1 MLIYKA
7 VQSNIA
13 SKDNKKKWHPCL
25 IKMGN
30 VVDTQMIGETI
41 AERSSLTAGDVHNVI
56 RNLMAVMREQ
66 LLNSRTVKL
75 EGLGS
80 FTLVCQSR
88 CKGVDE
94 EADVSPAQIT
104 GLRCQFTPEYTRDAG
119 GNITRA
125 LTQGASY
132 IHVNQLTKAL
142 GAGGSGNTDGSG
154 DDKPGG
160 GGQEAPDPA
169 A

>member
-13 SKDNKKKWHPCL
+13 SKDKKKKWHPCL

-75 EGLGS
+75 EGLGT

-94 EADVSPAQIT
+94 EADVSPAQKI
-104 GLRCQFTPEYTRDAG
+104 G
-119 GNITRA
+119 RA
-125 LTQGASY
+125 SCRER
-132 IHVNQLTKAL
+132 V
-142 GAGGSGNTDGSG
+142 
-154 DDKPGG
+154 
-160 GGQEAPDPA
+160 
-169 A
+169 

>member
-7 VQSNIA
+7 VQSI
-13 SKDNKKKWHPCL
+13 SHRRTKKKKWHPCL

-75 EGLGS
+75 EGLGT
-80 FTLVCQSR
+80 FTMVCQSR
-88 CKGVDE
+88 CKGVDA

-119 GNITRA
+119 WKYHPCADSGSVIYPRQPVDEST
-125 LTQGASY
+125 
-132 IHVNQLTKAL
+132 
-142 GAGGSGNTDGSG
+142 GSGRRWQHRRFG
-154 DDKPGG
+154 
-160 GGQEAPDPA
+160 
-169 A
+169 

>member
-13 SKDNKKKWHPCL
+13 SKDKKKKWHPCL

-75 EGLGS
+75 EGLAH
-80 FTLVCQSR
+80 LPWC
-88 CKGVDE
+88 
-94 EADVSPAQIT
+94 
-104 GLRCQFTPEYTRDAG
+104 
-119 GNITRA
+119 
-125 LTQGASY
+125 AS
-132 IHVNQLTKAL
+132 H
-142 GAGGSGNTDGSG
+142 
-154 DDKPGG
+154 
-160 GGQEAPDPA
+160 A
-169 A
+169 ARG

>member
-13 SKDNKKKWHPCL
+13 SKDKKKKWHPCL

-75 EGLGS
+75 EGIVWYGKEVLNYEEIHLEYD
-80 FTLVCQSR
+80 FKSR
-88 CKGVDE
+88 HCGCYCYCRRHWRSEPD
-94 EADVSPAQIT
+94 DV
-104 GLRCQFTPEYTRDAG
+104 
-119 GNITRA
+119 
-125 LTQGASY
+125 
-132 IHVNQLTKAL
+132 K
-142 GAGGSGNTDGSG
+142 
-154 DDKPGG
+154 
-160 GGQEAPDPA
+160 
-169 A
+169 

>member
-13 SKDNKKKWHPCL
+13 SKDKKKKWHPCL

-75 EGLGS
+75 EGLGT
-80 FTLVCQSR
+80 FTMVCQSR

-104 GLRCQFTPEYTRDAG
+104 GLRCQFTPEYTRPAAIG
-119 GNITRA
+119 TTRA
-125 LTQGASY
+125 LLQGVEFEKWLEAA
-132 IHVNQLTKAL
+132 VD
-142 GAGGSGNTDGSG
+142 GGTS
-154 DDKPGG
+154 GG
-160 GGQEAPDPA
+160 GESDGGEEEDPLG
-169 A
+169 

>member
-13 SKDNKKKWHPCL
+13 SKDKKKKWHPCL

-75 EGLGS
+75 EGLGT
-80 FTLVCQSR
+80 FTMVCQSR
-88 CKGVDE
+88 CKGVDA

-104 GLRCQFTPEYTRDAG
+104 GLRCQFTPEYTQIG
-119 GNITRA
+119 RA
-125 LTQGASY
+125 
-132 IHVNQLTKAL
+132 HV
-142 GAGGSGNTDGSG
+142 
-154 DDKPGG
+154 
-160 GGQEAPDPA
+160 
-169 A
+169 

>member
-13 SKDNKKKWHPCL
+13 SKDKKKKWHPCL

-75 EGLGS
+75 EGLGT
-80 FTLVCQSR
+80 FTLGWMRKPMLVRHKSR
-88 CKGVDE
+88 DCVASLPRNIRGMPVE
-94 EADVSPAQIT
+94 ISPV
-104 GLRCQFTPEYTRDAG
+104 R
-119 GNITRA
+119 
-125 LTQGASY
+125 
-132 IHVNQLTKAL
+132 
-142 GAGGSGNTDGSG
+142 
-154 DDKPGG
+154 
-160 GGQEAPDPA
+160 
-169 A
+169 

>member
-13 SKDNKKKWHPCL
+13 SKDKKKKWHPCL

-75 EGLGS
+75 EGLGT
-80 FTLVCQSR
+80 FTMVCQSR
-88 CKGVDE
+88 CKGVDA

-104 GLRCQFTPEYTRDAG
+104 GLRCQFTPEYTRDG
-119 GNITRA
+119 HYT
-125 LTQGASY
+125 TC
-132 IHVNQLTKAL
+132 
-142 GAGGSGNTDGSG
+142 
-154 DDKPGG
+154 
-160 GGQEAPDPA
+160 PDFSQKRHRHDVA
-169 A
+169 R

>member
-13 SKDNKKKWHPCL
+13 SKDKKKKWHPCL

-75 EGLGS
+75 EGLGT
-80 FTLVCQSR
+80 FTMVCQSR
-88 CKGVDE
+88 CKGVDA

-104 GLRCQFTPEYTRDAG
+104 GLRCQF
-119 GNITRA
+119 A
-125 LTQGASY
+125 LIQGASY

-142 GAGGSGNTDGSG
+142 GAGGGGNTGGSG

>member
-1 MLIYKA
+1 
-7 VQSNIA
+7 
-13 SKDNKKKWHPCL
+13 
-25 IKMGN
+25 
-30 VVDTQMIGETI
+30 
-41 AERSSLTAGDVHNVI
+41 
-56 RNLMAVMREQ
+56 MREQ

-75 EGLGS
+75 EGLGT
-80 FTLVCQSR
+80 FTMVCQSR
-88 CKGVDE
+88 CKGVDA

-125 LTQGASY
+125 LIQGASY

-142 GAGGSGNTDGSG
+142 GTGGGGNAGGSG

>member
-1 MLIYKA
+1 MLFNKQ

-13 SKDNKKKWHPCL
+13 SKDKKKKWHPCL

-75 EGLGS
+75 EGLGT
-80 FTLVCQSR
+80 FTMVCQSR
-88 CKGVDE
+88 ARGWMRKPMLVRHKSRDCVASLPGIYAGCRRKYHPCADSGSVIYPRQPVDE
-94 EADVSPAQIT
+94 ST
-104 GLRCQFTPEYTRDAG
+104 
-119 GNITRA
+119 
-125 LTQGASY
+125 
-132 IHVNQLTKAL
+132 
-142 GAGGSGNTDGSG
+142 GSGRRWQHRRFG

>member
-13 SKDNKKKWHPCL
+13 SKDKKKKWHPCL

-66 LLNSRTVKL
+66 SGTNHGIALPVYPGIYAGCRWKYHPCADS
-75 EGLGS
+75 GS
-80 FTLVCQSR
+80 DIYPRQP
-88 CKGVDE
+88 VDE
-94 EADVSPAQIT
+94 ST
-104 GLRCQFTPEYTRDAG
+104 
-119 GNITRA
+119 
-125 LTQGASY
+125 
-132 IHVNQLTKAL
+132 
-142 GAGGSGNTDGSG
+142 GSGRRWKRRRFG
-154 DDKPGG
+154 
-160 GGQEAPDPA
+160 
-169 A
+169 